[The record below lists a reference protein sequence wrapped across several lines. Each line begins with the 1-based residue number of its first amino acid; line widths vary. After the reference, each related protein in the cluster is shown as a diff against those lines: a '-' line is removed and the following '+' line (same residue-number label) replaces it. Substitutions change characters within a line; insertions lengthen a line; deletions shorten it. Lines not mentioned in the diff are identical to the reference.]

1 MRPWTILLPVFV
13 AALLVTPCSRAAE
26 GPVANAKKI
35 AAAPL
40 ELLEQKTLYEIVRH
54 LFRWYWD
61 EAEIERAADLT
72 NWVFWVRSVETKL
85 DPGDHSQYAEIFLPQ
100 LDTIVHLKKADY
112 MIEEL
117 KEQVKSANFH
127 IKNVAKTTIPPQR
140 PANALGVEI
149 NAAEM
154 KDYLFRTRADRD
166 YPAPELF
173 ERMRGALRKE
183 LEEESSMT
191 TNPPVGEQIVYIA
204 PLSPV
209 GNDIWA
215 FWENRKLLIRF
226 ASDID
231 LTDPTVWE
239 HETLMVHVYDP
250 YEQMVISLDEAQG
263 SNRFMTR
270 NQIGRALY
278 NCIVLGQRVTVT
290 ARPPPKSQK

>member
-13 AALLVTPCSRAAE
+13 AALLVTTCSRAAE
-26 GPVANAKKI
+26 GPDANAKKI
-35 AAAPL
+35 AAAPP

-72 NWVFWVRSVETKL
+72 NWVFWVRPVETKL
-85 DPGDHSQYAEIFLPQ
+85 DPGDHSQYAEILLPQ

-112 MIEEL
+112 IIEEL

-140 PANALGVEI
+140 PANAFGVEI

-166 YPAPELF
+166 YPAAELF

-183 LEEESSMT
+183 LEEESSMI
-191 TNPPVGEQIVYIA
+191 TNPPVGEQVVYIS

-231 LTDPTVWE
+231 LDNPAVWQ

-278 NCIVLGQRVTVT
+278 NCIVLGQRVAVN